1 MQRFSVINYI
11 ALHKDGLDWVP
22 GHSASPALADR
33 KAGGIVLN
41 AKAMRGVGLVSA
53 DGSRRKRQRV
63 KGDHP
68 VAATQPARGKTV
80 KEIAAAANVSVATVS
95 RALQRPEIVS
105 ETTRQHI
112 HEVVKRLGYT
122 PNALARNLRTART
135 RLIIALLPD
144 IANPFFSEVIRGIE
158 QVAHESGYSVLLGET
173 QSSLVREQA
182 YADMVAARQADGIIT
197 MSPRVPAIPIQGRL
211 PVVNAC
217 EYVKDSQICSVYVD
231 NAAAAAA
238 AVEYL
243 VMLGHH
249 DIAFIAGPPS
259 SPICVDRELGY
270 QQALQR
276 AGIALNPALA
286 AVGDFS
292 IEAGE
297 RAIDLLLSRA
307 QPFSAV
313 FCSNDEMAI
322 GAMRALSA
330 RGLRVPEDVSV
341 VGFDD
346 IRFARYTSPALT
358 TIAQP
363 KNALGREATTMLIE
377 LLHDPTV
384 PPRKRVLTA
393 DLVVRGSTAPRSPK
407 RA

>member
-1 MQRFSVINYI
+1 MS
-11 ALHKDGLDWVP
+11 G
-22 GHSASPALADR
+22 
-33 KAGGIVLN
+33 
-41 AKAMRGVGLVSA
+41 
-53 DGSRRKRQRV
+53 DGSKRKRQRG
-63 KGDHP
+63 KGDSG
-68 VAATQPARGKTV
+68 AGTQPARGKTV

-95 RALQRPEIVS
+95 RALQRPEVVS
-105 ETTRQHI
+105 EATRQHI

-122 PNALARNLRTART
+122 PNAQARNLRTART
-135 RLIIALLPD
+135 RLIVALLPD

-231 NAAAAAA
+231 NVAAAAT
-238 AVEYL
+238 AVDYL
-243 VMLGHH
+243 VTLGHR
-249 DIAFIAGPPS
+249 DIAFIAGPPT

-270 QQALQR
+270 QRALQR
-276 AGIALNPALA
+276 AGIAINPVLSAI
-286 AVGDFS
+286 GDFS

-297 RAIDLLLSRA
+297 RAIELLLSRGQA
-307 QPFSAV
+307 FSAV

-322 GAMRALSA
+322 GAMRALSSH
-330 RGLRVPEDVSV
+330 GLRVPEDVSV

-346 IRFARYTSPALT
+346 IRFARYTLPALT

-377 LLHDPTV
+377 LLNDPAV
-384 PPRKRVLTA
+384 PPRKRVLSA
-393 DLVVRGSTAPRSPK
+393 DLIVRGSTAPHRP
-407 RA
+407 

>member
-1 MQRFSVINYI
+1 M
-11 ALHKDGLDWVP
+11 
-22 GHSASPALADR
+22 ASD
-33 KAGGIVLN
+33 IVLN
-41 AKAMRGVGLVSA
+41 TKAMRGERRVSA
-53 DGSRRKRQRV
+53 DGSKRKRQRG

-68 VAATQPARGKTV
+68 AATQPARGKTV

-105 ETTRQHI
+105 EATRQHI
-112 HEVVKRLGYT
+112 QEVVKRLGYT

-135 RLIIALLPD
+135 RLIVALLPD

-173 QSSLVREQA
+173 QGSLVREQA

-231 NAAAAAA
+231 NIAAAAT
-238 AVEYL
+238 AVDYL
-243 VMLGHH
+243 LTLGHR

-270 QQALQR
+270 RRALQN
-276 AGIALNPALA
+276 AGIAANPALA

-297 RAIDLLLSRA
+297 RAIELLLSRG
-307 QPFSAV
+307 PSFSAV

-322 GAMRALSA
+322 GAMRALISH
-330 RGLRVPEDVSV
+330 GLRVPEDISV
-341 VGFDD
+341 IGFDD

-358 TIAQP
+358 TVAQP

-377 LLHDPTV
+377 LLNDPAV
-384 PPRKRVLTA
+384 PPRKRVLSA
-393 DLVVRGSTAPRSPK
+393 DLVVRGSTAPRSSK
-407 RA
+407 QR

>member
-1 MQRFSVINYI
+1 M
-11 ALHKDGLDWVP
+11 
-22 GHSASPALADR
+22 
-33 KAGGIVLN
+33 
-41 AKAMRGVGLVSA
+41 SA
-53 DGSRRKRQRV
+53 DGSKRKRQGADGL
-63 KGDHP
+63 KAK
-68 VAATQPARGKTV
+68 AATAPARARTV

-95 RALQRPEIVS
+95 RALARPEIVS

-112 HEVVKRLGYT
+112 QEVVKRLGYT

-135 RLIIALLPD
+135 RLIVALLPD

-197 MSPRVPAIPIQGRL
+197 MSHRVPAIPIQGRL

-217 EYVKDSQICSVYVD
+217 EYVKDHQISSVYVD
-231 NAAAAAA
+231 NTAAAGI
-238 AVEYL
+238 AVDYL
-243 VMLGHH
+243 VALGHR
-249 DIAFIAGPPS
+249 DIAFVSGPPS
-259 SPICVDRELGY
+259 SPICVDREQGY
-270 QQALQR
+270 RLALQR
-276 AGIALNPALA
+276 AGLAFNPALTT
-286 AVGDFS
+286 VGDFS

-297 RAIDLLLSRA
+297 RAIELLLSQR

-363 KNALGREATTMLIE
+363 KNALGREAMAMLIE
-377 LLHDPTV
+377 LLNDPDV
-384 PPRKRVLTA
+384 PPRKRMLSA
-393 DLVVRGSTAPRSPK
+393 DLVVRGSTAPRAG
-407 RA
+407 RRT

>member
-1 MQRFSVINYI
+1 MN
-11 ALHKDGLDWVP
+11 
-22 GHSASPALADR
+22 
-33 KAGGIVLN
+33 
-41 AKAMRGVGLVSA
+41 A
-53 DGSRRKRQRV
+53 DGSGRKRQRG
-63 KGDHP
+63 KAGA
-68 VAATQPARGKTV
+68 AATTPARGKTV

-135 RLIIALLPD
+135 RLIVALLPD

-231 NAAAAAA
+231 NAAAAAT
-238 AVEYL
+238 AVDYL
-243 VMLGHH
+243 VTLGHR
-249 DIAFIAGPPS
+249 DIAFIAGPPT

-270 QQALQR
+270 QRALQR
-276 AGIALNPALA
+276 AGVVVNPALTA
-286 AVGDFS
+286 IGDFS

-297 RAIDLLLSRA
+297 RAIELLLSRG
-307 QPFSAV
+307 QSFSAV

-322 GAMRALSA
+322 GAMRALSSH
-330 RGLRVPEDVSV
+330 GLRVPGDVSV

-377 LLHDPTV
+377 LLNDPAV
-384 PPRKRVLTA
+384 PPRKRVLSA
-393 DLVVRGSTAPRSPK
+393 DLVVRGSTAPR